1 MILVT
6 GGTGFVG
13 GHVVHELRG
22 RDLPVRCLVRD
33 LRRGARLAAWGCELV
48 EGDVTDA
55 ESLHR
60 AVAGVDIVVHLVAI
74 RQGKREQFRRI
85 MVEGTRDLLAAA
97 RDTGVR
103 RFVHMSALGT
113 SEATKDLV
121 PYYGAKW
128 ENEQRVQGSGIPY
141 VIFRPSFVF
150 GPDGGILPTFVK
162 LAKLTPITPIIGSGR
177 QRIQPIWADDVAK
190 CFAAAVERDDVAGRV
205 FELGGPDAVS
215 WNEFWERLKRVRGIR
230 RASLHIPVGLM
241 RINALLTERLPGNI
255 PLTRDLLRMLELG
268 DNVASDD
275 AAVRTFQLP
284 LLGLDDQLRRAA

>member
-55 ESLHR
+55 ESLSR
-60 AVAGVDIVVHLVAI
+60 AVAGAEVVVQLVAI
-74 RQGKREQFRRI
+74 RQGKREQFRRV

-97 RDTGVR
+97 RDSGVR

-113 SEATKDLV
+113 SEETKDVV

-128 ENEQRVQGSGIPY
+128 ETEQQVQGSTLPY

-162 LAKLTPITPIIGSGR
+162 LARLTPVTPIIGSGR

-190 CFAAAVERDDVAGRV
+190 YFAAAVERDDVAGRI
-205 FELGGPDAVS
+205 FELGGPDVVS

-230 RASLHIPVGLM
+230 RPSVHIPVGLM

-268 DNVASDD
+268 DNVASDHG
-275 AAVRTFQLP
+275 AVRTFQVP
-284 LLGLDDQLRRAA
+284 LLSLDDQLRRAA

>member
-48 EGDVTDA
+48 EGDVTQA
-55 ESLHR
+55 ASLR
-60 AVAGVDIVVHLVAI
+60 GAVAGVDTVIHLVAI

-85 MVEGTRDLLAAA
+85 MVEGTRDLLAASREA
-97 RDTGVR
+97 GVR

-113 SEATKDLV
+113 TEETKGAV
-121 PYYGAKW
+121 PYYWAKW
-128 ENEQRVQGSGIPY
+128 ENEQQVQGSTLPY

-162 LAKLTPITPIIGSGR
+162 LAKLTPVTPIVGSGH
-177 QRIQPIWADDVAK
+177 QRIQPIWADDLAK
-190 CFAAAVERDDVAGRV
+190 FFADAVERDDVANRS
-205 FELGGPDAVS
+205 FEVGGPDAVS
-215 WNEFWERLKRVRGIR
+215 WNEFWGRLKRVRGIR
-230 RASLHIPVGLM
+230 RPSLHIPIGLM
-241 RINALLTERLPGNI
+241 KVNALFTERLPGDI
-255 PLTRDLLRMLELG
+255 PLTRDLLKMLELG
-268 DNVASDD
+268 DNVVSGDD
-275 AAVRTFQLP
+275 AVRTFAFP
-284 LLGLDDQLRRAA
+284 LVPLDEQLRRAS

>member
-1 MILVT
+1 LILVT

-55 ESLHR
+55 ESLSR
-60 AVAGVDIVVHLVAI
+60 AVAGAEVVVQLVAI
-74 RQGKREQFRRI
+74 RQGKREQFRRV

-97 RDTGVR
+97 RDSGVR

-113 SEATKDLV
+113 SEETKDVV

-128 ENEQRVQGSGIPY
+128 ETEQQVQGSTLPY

-162 LAKLTPITPIIGSGR
+162 LARLTPVTPIIGSGR

-190 CFAAAVERDDVAGRV
+190 YFAAAVERDDVAGRI
-205 FELGGPDAVS
+205 FELGGPDVVS

-230 RASLHIPVGLM
+230 RPSLHIPVGLM

-275 AAVRTFQLP
+275 GAVRTFQLP
-284 LLGLDDQLRRAA
+284 LLSLDDQLRRAA

>member
-13 GHVVHELRG
+13 GHVVHELRS

-33 LRRGARLAAWGCELV
+33 LRGGARLAAWGCELV
-48 EGDVTDA
+48 EGDVTQA
-55 ESLHR
+55 ESLR
-60 AVAGVDIVVHLVAI
+60 GAVAGVDTVIHLVAI

-103 RFVHMSALGT
+103 RFVHMSSLGT
-113 SEATKDLV
+113 TEKTKDAV
-121 PYYGAKW
+121 PYYWAKW
-128 ENEQRVQGSGIPY
+128 ENEQQVQGSGVPY

-150 GPDGGILPTFVK
+150 GPDGGILPTFLK
-162 LAKLTPITPIIGSGR
+162 LAKLTPVTPIIGNGR
-177 QRIQPIWADDVAK
+177 QRIQPIWADDLARV
-190 CFAAAVERDDVAGRV
+190 FAEGVERADVTGRV
-205 FELGGPDAVS
+205 FELGGPDVVS
-215 WNEFWERLKRVRGIR
+215 WNEFWMRLKQVRGIR
-230 RASLHIPVGLM
+230 RPSLHVPIGLM

-275 AAVRTFQLP
+275 GAVRTFQLQ
-284 LLGLDDQLRRAA
+284 LLALDDQLRRVA